1 MKALDSLQAVITDV
15 ANRSAIS
22 SEVASVLPVYEFK
35 ILGDRYDEFVQ
46 KLKETNNAD
55 LIKHIFVSGSYEHG
69 VRANF
74 YTINR
79 LINEFSATPE
89 ITANAELAV
98 VYSRLA
104 GLSTSLAINTGNAA
118 TKIKIASDRIY
129 GLLSNTQAFS
139 ELTNAKIFFKIK
151 EKAEVTNTKAKFI
164 VDIDSKSTMED
175 SVLLK
180 RTIKNAK
187 IAGLDILAREVNREL
202 HKTNL
207 TELTQRF
214 FTSVEEEFNGRVAP
228 NSLYTSMQEF
238 TSRKLD
244 IANDVFKQVANET
257 RRKVINLD
265 ETIREITSTRQESRQ
280 DGNGTS
286 SASLK
291 AILNAGLRQAI
302 ENRMAPT
309 TAPLSSRYLRY
320 AGGYG
325 KSYNTEEGRFARSA
339 SVVSATTSQSGKF
352 TNIKYDY
359 LRYPYDV
366 FSRGGRLFTMRARD
380 VQYIIKMAITDLAR
394 NLITNKLQI
403 TPV

>member
-1 MKALDSLQAVITDV
+1 MRALDSLQSVITDV
-15 ANRSAIS
+15 ANRSEIS

-46 KLKETNNAD
+46 KLKEANNAD
-55 LIKHIFVSGSYEHG
+55 LIKHIFVSGSYERG

-74 YTINR
+74 STINR

-104 GLSTSLAINTGNAA
+104 GLSTSLAINTGNTA

-139 ELTNAKIFFKIK
+139 ELTNAKVFFKVK
-151 EKAEVTNTKAKFI
+151 ERAEVTNTKAKFI

-187 IAGLDILAREVNREL
+187 IAGLDALAREVNREL

-228 NSLYTSMQEF
+228 NSLYTAMQEF

-244 IANDVFKQVANET
+244 IASDVFKQVANET

-265 ETIREITSTRQESRQ
+265 ETIREMTSNRQESRQ
-280 DGNGTS
+280 DGAS

-320 AGGYG
+320 GGGYG

-339 SVVSATTSQSGKF
+339 SIVSAATSQSGKF

-366 FSRGGRLFTMRARD
+366 FARGGRLFTMRARD